1 MKVLVEGAELAHAA
15 QHVSRVLD
23 KLDPDHT
30 HITLTAEHDTV
41 TLTANSRSQ
50 WARTRLDA
58 DVLEPGTVIVSGFWF
73 TALAG
78 QNGLGETV
86 IETRTDAR
94 GEWLHTVNG
103 RTRARMRLMPGAAE
117 NEWPDMQGMELA
129 LPDGTLPRLINAVTH
144 CASRN
149 QSRPLLTGV
158 HIHGDGDHVVF
169 EATDR
174 YRAARAQ
181 VDAPGF
187 TGSVVVP
194 AEWLKRV
201 GRDATSLHI
210 GSHLVMA
217 SNRVDEDMT
226 VVLDGQYPDIA
237 RIIPNTEDEYPLV
250 VHAGRDELLAAVKYL
265 RALDMDNRDTLP
277 VDMTVTNGEVVC
289 TQAASADSVGQ
300 VTLDG
305 TSVDGAMDGMLR
317 LNAQFLAD
325 ITASWPHGTVDLRV
339 RDALKPV
346 LFTQGDNDN
355 DEDDG
360 ARLQWRQVLV
370 PIRQ

>member
-1 MKVLVEGAELAHAA
+1 MKVLVEGAELARAA

-158 HIHGDGDHVVF
+158 QST
-169 EATDR
+169 ATATMWCSR
-174 YRAARAQ
+174 RRTGTGRPAPKWTPPASPAAWLSR
-181 VDAPGF
+181 PN
-187 TGSVVVP
+187 GSN
-194 AEWLKRV
+194 
-201 GRDATSLHI
+201 
-210 GSHLVMA
+210 A
-217 SNRVDEDMT
+217 S
-226 VVLDGQYPDIA
+226 
-237 RIIPNTEDEYPLV
+237 
-250 VHAGRDELLAAVKYL
+250 
-265 RALDMDNRDTLP
+265 
-277 VDMTVTNGEVVC
+277 
-289 TQAASADSVGQ
+289 
-300 VTLDG
+300 DG
-305 TSVDGAMDGMLR
+305 TPPACTSAP
-317 LNAQFLAD
+317 
-325 ITASWPHGTVDLRV
+325 ISSWPPTVWTR
-339 RDALKPV
+339 
-346 LFTQGDNDN
+346 T
-355 DEDDG
+355 
-360 ARLQWRQVLV
+360 
-370 PIRQ
+370 

>member
-1 MKVLVEGAELAHAA
+1 MKVLVEGAELARAA

-78 QNGLGETV
+78 QNGPGETV

-346 LFTQGDNDN
+346 LFTQGDND
-355 DEDDG
+355 EDDG